1 MKSILFIFLT
11 AILFMACSYPQIKV
25 NWDTDSHNLWY
36 RVYYCAGDDS
46 ALFPIKNGVTHD
58 QVWDWQTGSTLYP
71 YFYVKNDGYGKYFR
85 VGIIGESS
93 TGDLSK
99 MTVKTY
105 ERKKAIIPNN
115 LTIMEVKE

>member
-1 MKSILFIFLT
+1 MKKILIALIVFIIT
-11 AILFMACSYPQIKV
+11 ACSYPQIKV
-25 NWDTDSHNLWY
+25 TWDTDPHNLWY

-46 ALFPIKNGVTHD
+46 SLFPIKNGVTHD

-99 MTVKTY
+99 MIIKTY
-105 ERKKAIIPNN
+105 ERKKAIIPVG
-115 LTIMEVKE
+115 LKIMEVKE